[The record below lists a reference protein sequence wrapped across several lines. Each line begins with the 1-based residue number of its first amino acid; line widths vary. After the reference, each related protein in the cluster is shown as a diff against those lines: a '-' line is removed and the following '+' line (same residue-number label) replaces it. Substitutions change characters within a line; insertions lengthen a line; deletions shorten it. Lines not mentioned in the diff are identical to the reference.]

1 MSKVGD
7 NKCDYDLIIEHQL
20 NVKKNSLDEMVRR

>member
-1 MSKVGD
+1 VGD

-20 NVKKNSLDEMVRR
+20 NVKKNSLDEMVKNR